1 MTAEDFVE
9 AFERLM
15 RLGLKSQQE
24 REIVHVIM
32 DCCLQERSFNPYY
45 AYILQKLC
53 HFHRRFQIASQF
65 ALWDHFKDLS
75 SQSELQISHLSK
87 LVVHLTLEGSLSLS
101 VLKVIRF
108 SEMDRLLVRF
118 LRQILLGKLMV
129 LFVDLPILQLF

>member
-32 DCCLQERSFNPYY
+32 DCCLQEKSFNPYY
-45 AYILQKLC
+45 AHLLQKLC
-53 HFHRRFQIASQF
+53 NFHRRFQIASQF

-75 SQSELQISHLSK
+75 SQSQLQISHLSK
-87 LVVHLTLEGSLSLS
+87 LIVHLTVEGSLSIS
-101 VLKVIRF
+101 VLKVIQF

-118 LRQILLGKLMV
+118 LRQILLGKFTV
-129 LFVDLPILQLF
+129 LLIND

>member
-32 DCCLQERSFNPYY
+32 DCCLQEKNFNPYY
-45 AYILQKLC
+45 AHLLQKLC
-53 HFHRRFQIASQF
+53 NFHRRFQIASQF

-75 SQSELQISHLSK
+75 SQSQLQISHLSK
-87 LVVHLTLEGSLSLS
+87 LIVHLTIEGSLSIS
-101 VLKVIRF
+101 VLKVIQF

-118 LRQILLGKLMV
+118 LRQILLGKFTV
-129 LFVDLPILQLF
+129 LFINN

>member
-32 DCCLQERSFNPYY
+32 DCCLQEKSFNPYY
-45 AYILQKLC
+45 AHLLQKLC
-53 HFHRRFQIASQF
+53 NFHRRFQIASQF

-75 SQSELQISHLSK
+75 SQSQLQISHLSK
-87 LVVHLTLEGSLSLS
+87 LIVHLTVEGSLSIS
-101 VLKVIRF
+101 VLKVIQF

-118 LRQILLGKLMV
+118 LRQILLGKFTV
-129 LFVDLPILQLF
+129 LFIND

>member
-32 DCCLQERSFNPYY
+32 DCCLQEKNFNPYY
-45 AYILQKLC
+45 AHLLQKLC
-53 HFHRRFQIASQF
+53 NFHRRFQIASQF

-75 SQSELQISHLSK
+75 SQSQLQISHLSK
-87 LVVHLTLEGSLSLS
+87 LIVHLTVEGSLSIS
-101 VLKVIRF
+101 VLKVIQF

-118 LRQILLGKLMV
+118 LRQILLGKFTV
-129 LFVDLPILQLF
+129 LFINN